1 MSYYRRLPQ
10 FEYVAPKSVE
20 EVCSFLQAN
29 QAETRV
35 IAGGTITLHRMK
47 ERIGVRKYLMSLKA
61 IPGLDSISAHGDGK
75 LKIGAMASIQSV
87 ADSPA
92 VRTECALLAAA
103 CSIQGT
109 PQIRNMGTI
118 GGNVA
123 CNLATAETMPVLTA
137 LGAEAKLTSS
147 AGSRTVL
154 IEELYKEL
162 KDGEIL
168 TEILVPVVAEA
179 RSGYEKW
186 AMRKKFDYAT
196 ISASVVMTLA
206 GGKTCKEAR
215 LGLGGVTLPTRR
227 AKRAEDML
235 KGQSVTDALIE
246 QVAQAAAED
255 AHVGADVNFTGD
267 YKKELVKV
275 MVRRAINKAML

>member
-1 MSYYRRLPQ
+1 MSYYRRMPQ

-47 ERIGVRKYLMSLKA
+47 ERIGVKKYLLSLKA
-61 IPGLDSISAHGDGK
+61 IPGLDGMSANGDGK
-75 LKIGAMASIQSV
+75 LKIGPMATIQSV
-87 ADSPA
+87 ADSPI
-92 VRTECALLAAA
+92 VRKQCTLLGLA
-103 CSIQGT
+103 CSMHGT

-123 CNLATAETMPVLTA
+123 CSLATAETMPVLTA
-137 LGAEAKLTSS
+137 LGAEAKLTSA

-154 IEELYKEL
+154 IEDLYKEL

-168 TEILVPVVAEA
+168 TEILVPAGA
-179 RSGYEKW
+179 GGKSGYEKW

-196 ISASVVMTLA
+196 ISAAVVMTLT
-206 GGKTCKEAR
+206 GGKTCNEAR

-246 QVAQAAAED
+246 QVAQTAAED
-255 AHVGADVNFTGD
+255 ARVGADVNFTGD

-275 MVRRAINKAML
+275 MVRRAIKKALA

>member
-1 MSYYRRLPQ
+1 
-10 FEYVAPKSVE
+10 
-20 EVCSFLQAN
+20 
-29 QAETRV
+29 V

-47 ERIGVRKYLMSLKA
+47 ERIGVKKYLLSLKA
-61 IPGLDSISAHGDGK
+61 IPGLDNMSANGDGK
-75 LKIGAMASIQSV
+75 LKIGPMALIQSV
-87 ADSPA
+87 ADAPI
-92 VRTECALLAAA
+92 VRKQCALLGLA
-103 CSIQGT
+103 CSMHGT

-123 CNLATAETMPVLTA
+123 CSLATAETMPVLTA
-137 LGAEAKLTSS
+137 LGAEAKLTST

-168 TEILVPVVAEA
+168 TEILVPAVAER

-196 ISASVVMTLA
+196 ISAAVVMTLA

-275 MVRRAINKAML
+275 MVRRAINKAMA

>member
-1 MSYYRRLPQ
+1 
-10 FEYVAPKSVE
+10 
-20 EVCSFLQAN
+20 
-29 QAETRV
+29 
-35 IAGGTITLHRMK
+35 
-47 ERIGVRKYLMSLKA
+47 MSLKA

-137 LGAEAKLTSS
+137 LGAEAKLAST
-147 AGSRTVL
+147 AGNRTVL
-154 IEELYKEL
+154 IEELYKEI

-168 TEILVPVVAEA
+168 TEILVPAIAE
-179 RSGYEKW
+179 RKSGYEKW

-196 ISASVVMTLA
+196 ISAAVVMTLA
-206 GGKTCKEAR
+206 GGTTCKEAR

-235 KGQSVTDALIE
+235 KGQSVNNDLIE
-246 QVAQAAAED
+246 QVARTAAED

-267 YKKELVKV
+267 YKKELVKI
-275 MVRRAINKAML
+275 MVRRAIKKALA